1 MNRVTASFT
10 TSYSIY
16 DSWAELLA
24 GTRLLLNLSEDQG
37 RDTIA
42 KINLLRLVLVSSHQM
57 TEVMFFS
64 QLEKRIKQQSEVV
77 KKLFEYDLEHR
88 ISFSDAIQKW
98 PALITGRSL
107 NFGSEPLQSMKS
119 LSNHRNSA
127 IHHTAKYPSGEFG
140 ESAFYTAIES
150 SKAIFNHFNQG
161 TWNNSEYEKFV
172 VKNKPKCS
180 LYLRKALQE

>member
-64 QLEKRIKQQSEVV
+64 QLGKRIKQQSEVV

-88 ISFSDAIQKW
+88 ISFSNAIQKW

-107 NFGSEPLQSMKS
+107 NFSSEPLQSMKS

-140 ESAFYTAIES
+140 VIIAVIIAAVIIAVIIATHKIRVRIQNSIV
-150 SKAIFNHFNQG
+150 NQC
-161 TWNNSEYEKFV
+161 NYFV
-172 VKNKPKCS
+172 
-180 LYLRKALQE
+180 